1 MNFKDTADRILIAL
15 GFSMLLGIGIIPSMR
30 DSLADIVGF
39 FMAPIS
45 GNPGDPGALP
55 FHILLFVLAAITG
68 LYATVIQKYTIDWE
82 FTSNMQKKMRV
93 FQKEFREAQLSQNTA
108 RINKMKEEQAQ
119 MMGDQM
125 QMMKQQFK
133 PMAYISIIS
142 IPLFMWIHQFITTHP
157 DAIMNF
163 PFWGQQ
169 ALTESSF
176 WIMPNWI
183 VWYFMCSLAASQ
195 IIRKSLNVGVTV

>member
-1 MNFKDTADRILIAL
+1 MSFKQTADRILIAL
-15 GFSMLLGIGIIPSMR
+15 GFSMLLGIGIIPGMR
-30 DSLADIVGF
+30 DTLADVVGF
-39 FMAPIS
+39 FMEPIS
-45 GNPGDPGALP
+45 SELP

-68 LYATVIQKYTIDWE
+68 LYATLIQKYTIDWE
-82 FTSNMQKKMRV
+82 FTSNMQKKMRE
-93 FQKEFREAQLSQNTA
+93 FQKEFREVQLSQNQVKIA
-108 RINKMKEEQAQ
+108 KMKEEQAA

-157 DAIMNF
+157 DAVMNF

-195 IIRKSLNVGVTV
+195 IIRKSLNVGITA